1 MAVMAFYAQICL
13 MGPMKDWAD
22 YGPQLQQPQ
31 TASASQYRVRSG
43 PARFLMASDDGGFG
57 SCDDFHPTSSMTL
70 TK

>member
-43 PARFLMASDDGGFG
+43 QARF
-57 SCDDFHPTSSMTL
+57 
-70 TK
+70 